1 MHQIAS
7 LSLAMTGYFNLLL
20 RLNKV
25 NASLNCP
32 ERPFTPNIK
41 SVTATKKSSAE
52 KANPTPEN
60 DIRTF
65 TFETVL
71 EKMDRIGGSY
81 YLQFPW
87 DVQELFGTKASVR
100 ILGTY
105 NGVKVD
111 RALLPHGDGTHYL
124 LISLELAKKCKLRL
138 GEKVKVEFIKH
149 PNPTEI
155 EVPEELG
162 AALDLEPGA
171 WEKYSKLNPG
181 QQRNIVY
188 WINSGKRPE
197 TREKRALEMMNR
209 IVTGVISKPAKKEKV
224 SDE

>member
-1 MHQIAS
+1 MKEALKKQ
-7 LSLAMTGYFNLLL
+7 
-20 RLNKV
+20 
-25 NASLNCP
+25 P
-32 ERPFTPNIK
+32 ETN
-41 SVTATKKSSAE
+41 
-52 KANPTPEN
+52 PEN
-60 DIRTF
+60 DTRTF
-65 TFETVL
+65 RFEAVL
-71 EKMDRIGGSY
+71 EKMDRIGGSF

-87 DVQELFGTKASVR
+87 DVEELFGTRASVR

-155 EVPEELG
+155 EVPEELE
-162 AALDLEPGA
+162 AALDLEVDA

-209 IVTGVISKPAKKEKV
+209 IVTGVISKPAKKEKAV
-224 SDE
+224 EE

>member
-1 MHQIAS
+1 MEEPIGKP
-7 LSLAMTGYFNLLL
+7 L
-20 RLNKV
+20 
-25 NASLNCP
+25 
-32 ERPFTPNIK
+32 
-41 SVTATKKSSAE
+41 KSSSV
-52 KANPTPEN
+52 N
-60 DIRTF
+60 DTRTF
-65 TFETVL
+65 QFEAVM
-71 EKMDRIGGSY
+71 ERMERIGGSF

-87 DVQELFGTKASVR
+87 NVEELFGTKASVR

-124 LISLELAKKCKLRL
+124 LISLELAKKCKLVL

-155 EVPEELG
+155 EVPEELE
-162 AALDLEPGA
+162 AALDLVPDA

-181 QQRNIVY
+181 MQRSIVY

-209 IVTGVISKPAKKEKV
+209 IVTGVISKPEKKAKSEA
-224 SDE
+224 E